1 MMFEATLEPPKKFDH
16 LPPGNRRSSASL
28 TSFANRVSRC
38 ARNIAL
44 VRAVCKFARW
54 MAIVLCGAQI
64 TASIGSGGC
73 LKVVGATI
81 TRAIQPGWRNWQT
94 RWIQNPLSERACGFK
109 SHSGHSDPYG
119 AATPSRFCPFGLQS
133 DFPPQSHIRL
143 RLCVLCG
150 LIPTGQRLRR
160 DFAASQI
167 RLFTPQSQLRRCA
180 PLDALRIFGRAPQ
193 ICAFDG
199 K

>member
-16 LPPGNRRSSASL
+16 LPPGNRRSSAPL

-44 VRAVCKFARW
+44 VRATANLR
-54 MAIVLCGAQI
+54 AGRQIVLCGAQI

-73 LKVVGATI
+73 LKGLGATI

-109 SHSGHSDPYG
+109 SHSGHDSSD
-119 AATPSRFCPFGLQS
+119 LQS
-133 DFPPQSHIRL
+133 GSDSVAILPL
-143 RLCVLCG
+143 RRSDCLRRNRSFVAALLGLLCG
-150 LIPTGQRLRR
+150 FSVGPML
-160 DFAASQI
+160 
-167 RLFTPQSQLRRCA
+167 
-180 PLDALRIFGRAPQ
+180 
-193 ICAFDG
+193 
-199 K
+199 

>member
-16 LPPGNRRSSASL
+16 LPLGNRRSSASL

-109 SHSGHSDPYG
+109 SHSGHDSSD
-119 AATPSRFCPFGLQS
+119 LQS
-133 DFPPQSHIRL
+133 GSDSVAILP
-143 RLCVLCG
+143 
-150 LIPTGQRLRR
+150 LRR
-160 DFAASQI
+160 SDC
-167 RLFTPQSQLRRCA
+167 LRRNRTFASGSVCSA
-180 PLDALRIFGRAPQ
+180 DFGSPAENLARYS
-193 ICAFDG
+193 
-199 K
+199 